1 MYHERNKGN
10 ATVVGAVNSRL
21 GVGWDSSQRACEFG
35 RPGQDQPVCSMM
47 GSATDMSRQQ
57 TSVKLHRLRTTV
69 VAYSAVV
76 ATRAG
81 PCIHTYICDSELV
94 ACAKL
99 LPGRLLVP
107 ILFRLRLPAH
117 FQCLEFFFIDL
128 LGWVFVAHC
137 DGTDLAFKGG

>member
-76 ATRAG
+76 ATQAG
-81 PCIHTYICDSELV
+81 PCIHTYMCDSELV
-94 ACAKL
+94 ACTKL
-99 LPGRLLVP
+99 LPGPLHIP
-107 ILFRLRLPAH
+107 ILSGCACLLTFSVWSFSLLTCLVGYLLRIVTV
-117 FQCLEFFFIDL
+117 QIL
-128 LGWVFVAHC
+128 LS
-137 DGTDLAFKGG
+137 LA